1 MRRRNW
7 RVIIAG
13 VVLIVLAAVFFLGM
27 MTMIPHSN
35 DPVGMMREV
44 GEVSGGLC
52 GLSLVMI
59 VVGLVGKK
67 V

>member
-1 MRRRNW
+1 
-7 RVIIAG
+7 
-13 VVLIVLAAVFFLGM
+13 M
-27 MTMIPHSN
+27 MTMIPRSN
-35 DPVGMMREV
+35 DPVGVMREV

-59 VVGLVGKK
+59 VFGLIGKK

>member
-1 MRRRNW
+1 MRRKNW
-7 RVIIAG
+7 RVIWTG
-13 VVLIVLAAVFFLGM
+13 VGLIVLASAFFLGM

-35 DPVGMMREV
+35 DPAGMMREV
-44 GEVSGGLC
+44 GEVSGILC

-59 VVGLVGKK
+59 IFGLVGKK

>member
-7 RVIIAG
+7 RVIVAG
-13 VVLIVLAAVFFLGM
+13 VVLIVLAAAFFLGM
-27 MTMIPHSN
+27 MTLIPRSN

-44 GEVSGGLC
+44 GEVSGVLC

>member
-13 VVLIVLAAVFFLGM
+13 VGLIVLAVGFFLGM
-27 MTMIPHSN
+27 MTVMPHST

-44 GEVSGGLC
+44 GEVSGAAC

-59 VVGLVGKK
+59 VIGLVGKK